1 MAMDRF
7 KHAGIDTGGSGSP
20 IELANLCHR
29 PGERAFAWEVI
40 AGLARLAPDDEMAT
54 LTALVALRPA
64 LIGIARRL
72 MGLGVPTGEAQ
83 VYVIAAAWEALR
95 SQAGSP
101 AAGGTAG
108 KVVAATWNTCRAESR
123 RVLQHRGAQTSLSPT
138 LNVAERGSDPAEQ
151 VSTVLFDARRHGV
164 LSRAQA
170 ALVYDTRI
178 LELSI
183 GGLAASLGRSPWA
196 VRKRRR
202 RIEARLRVF
211 VTDSEGEVAS

>member
-1 MAMDRF
+1 
-7 KHAGIDTGGSGSP
+7 
-20 IELANLCHR
+20 
-29 PGERAFAWEVI
+29 
-40 AGLARLAPDDEMAT
+40 
-54 LTALVALRPA
+54 
-64 LIGIARRL
+64 
-72 MGLGVPTGEAQ
+72 
-83 VYVIAAAWEALR
+83 
-95 SQAGSP
+95 
-101 AAGGTAG
+101 
-108 KVVAATWNTCRAESR
+108 
-123 RVLQHRGAQTSLSPT
+123 
-138 LNVAERGSDPAEQ
+138 VAERGSDPAEQ